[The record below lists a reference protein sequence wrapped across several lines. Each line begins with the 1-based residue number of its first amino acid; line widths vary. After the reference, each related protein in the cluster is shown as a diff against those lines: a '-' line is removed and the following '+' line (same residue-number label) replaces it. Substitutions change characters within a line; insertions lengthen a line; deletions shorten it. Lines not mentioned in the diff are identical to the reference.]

1 MHLGAVLALVAMTA
15 ALFGAFPSAQAATG
29 DVSATTGFC
38 VQGPGPDG
46 TFASDDNPANGDE
59 TADNE
64 LVVRATPA
72 VDGTAVTI
80 EVPDRGDINGD
91 GDQDDTALGEDTDTD
106 ADQVNVTC
114 NAAFA
119 GLPVS
124 VAPDVSGTAVVTPK
138 SAALSVSVN
147 DSDNIVAAGGPDLTV
162 TLRFSNIVQFS
173 HDATANANDVVTD
186 DVAVASAAMPAT
198 ATDASADGVA
208 GQLELLWIRVS
219 GELENPDDPATGAWA
234 DSVKTTTLAIPAG
247 TAAGEYTIS
256 AAVRYDP
263 NTNSA
268 VTDDDGDGDSTDEDG
283 TVLTGSVVITVGDVG
298 QNAASAEL
306 SLSTA
311 TYDTASTVKV
321 ETVPEDGTEAAAG
334 GDVWLKVVTSNSLGE
349 NANSS
354 GLTGLTIIA
363 SGGKLAIHA
372 NNPLNGQ
379 PMTAPVPSGTGSN
392 SAQITANVGNTMH
405 ILVSKADRK
414 PGTVDIYAQL
424 VGTDGAPRS
433 NTLSLIFTG
442 ASSSVALGES
452 KPVAPGGLT
461 EFTVDAA
468 DSEGNPGSI
477 GQLTFKVTDADGK
490 GVSTGKVKITKDTAG
505 SSTPDKDTDDNPLQ
519 TVGLVETFSTTAPG
533 VYTVEVALAGVAD
546 SAATTTVAVSGL
558 PASLTME
565 IDNAFPGNDDSFV
578 IATVQVVDENGN
590 PVADDTPVNF
600 AASGDGLILS
610 NTDSDG
616 ETVTKGGEA
625 SAAFVVVGPGRSVIS
640 AVSGGG
646 RAAMAVMSTA
656 GVTAPV
662 DTDAP
667 SAAGLS
673 LSTDAETHDA
683 GAVTV
688 TAMVTDAD
696 GNAVEDGMRVQFF
709 ALGDAVAFG
718 PSVATTVGGQ
728 ASAVYVAADDFSV
741 RAISGGA
748 ADAITISVTSEA
760 EAEAAAEAER
770 QRIAA
775 EEAAAEAERQAA
787 ADAEAA
793 AEAERMAEEAA
804 AEAARIAATV
814 TAETERLSG
823 VSGFTSWLAEGST
836 TASALFAA
844 LSGDGATAL
853 HVWNGTAWVRYS
865 VVDGQRVP
873 GSVDFDIERGD
884 VLFISN

>member
-1 MHLGAVLALVAMTA
+1 MHLRLSHLTALAVIAALVAAMFVSLGPTR
-15 ALFGAFPSAQAATG
+15 AATG
-29 DVSATTGFC
+29 DVSHTSGFC
-38 VQGPGPDG
+38 VQNGVGDDA
-46 TFASDDNPANGDE
+46 TFQVF
-59 TADNE
+59 T
-64 LVVRATPA
+64 
-72 VDGTAVTI
+72 GTAFAADSDVTANTAAENEVTI
-80 EVPDRGDINGD
+80 EVPDD
-91 GDQDDTALGEDTDTD
+91 GGETVDGALTGGRDTNDDPDHIR
-106 ADQVNVTC
+106 VTC
-114 NAAFA
+114 NASLA

-138 SAALSVSVN
+138 SAVLSVRVN

-162 TLRFSNIVQFS
+162 TVSFRDIVQFT
-173 HDATANANDVVTD
+173 HDATLNANDDPAD
-186 DVAVASAAMPAT
+186 DVAIASAAMPAT
-198 ATDASADGVA
+198 AADASDDGTP
-208 GQLELLWIRVS
+208 GQLEFLWIRVS
-219 GELENPDDPATGAWA
+219 GELENPDDPAAGAWA
-234 DSVKTTTLAIPAG
+234 DSAKTTTLAIPAG

-263 NTNSA
+263 NTNGS

-298 QNAASAEL
+298 MNASAAEL
-306 SLSTA
+306 SLGTA
-311 TYDTASTVKV
+311 TYDTATTVKV
-321 ETVPEDGTEAAAG
+321 ETIPEDGTEAAAG
-334 GDVWLKVVTSNSLGE
+334 GDVWLKIVTSNSLGE
-349 NANSS
+349 SANSS

-363 SGGKLAIHA
+363 PGGKLAIHA

-379 PMTAPVPSGTGSN
+379 PMTAAVTGGTGSN
-392 SAQITANVGNTMH
+392 SAQITSNVGNTMH

-414 PGTVDIYAQL
+414 PGTVDVYAQL

-433 NTLSLIFTG
+433 NTVTLTFTG
-442 ASSSVALGES
+442 ASSSLALGES

-461 EFTVDAA
+461 EFTVDAS
-468 DSEGNPGSI
+468 DSAGNPGSI
-477 GQLTFKVTDADGK
+477 GQLTFKVTDEDGK

-505 SSTPDKDTDDNPLQ
+505 SSTPELDTDDNPLQ

-533 VYTVEVALAGVAD
+533 VYTIAVSLAGVAD
-546 SAATTTVAVSGL
+546 SEATTTVAVSGL

-565 IDNAFPGNDDSFV
+565 IDNTMPGNNDSFV
-578 IATVQVVDENGN
+578 IATVQVVDKNGN
-590 PVADDTPVNF
+590 PVADDTVVNF

-610 NTDSDG
+610 NTDADG
-616 ETVTKGGEA
+616 MTVTKGGEA

-656 GVTAPV
+656 GVAAPV

-667 SAAGLS
+667 SAAALS
-673 LSTDAETHDA
+673 LSTGADTHDA

-709 ALGDAVAFG
+709 ALGDAIAFG
-718 PSVATTVGGQ
+718 PSVASTVGGQ

-748 ADAITISVTSEA
+748 ADAITITVTSEA

-775 EEAAAEAERQAA
+775 EEAEAQAER
-787 ADAEAA
+787 D
-793 AEAERMAEEAA
+793 
-804 AEAARIAATV
+804 RIAA
-814 TAETERLSG
+814 
-823 VSGFTSWLAEGST
+823 
-836 TASALFAA
+836 
-844 LSGDGATAL
+844 
-853 HVWNGTAWVRYS
+853 
-865 VVDGQRVP
+865 
-873 GSVDFDIERGD
+873 
-884 VLFISN
+884 